1 MAYYLVFLEPRNGH
15 VAGVSADVWHRVQ
28 EQLFSGDRVAGFVAG
43 SLSSGALDV
52 LQGSGTVHH
61 ALSARPAVPS
71 DMELCRMLSELV
83 RKEGCTDIF
92 MAATAAGRRLA
103 PAIAATLP
111 ASLLAGCTS
120 AYPDEKVCRRYIHS
134 GSVLAAY
141 RPQSAIRI
149 VLQGREH
156 RRVTF
161 SSLERPRCVAFQ
173 ESPGIL
179 RDAAPLIRAIIAT
192 SSSEDISEAGIIV
205 AGGRGMG
212 DAGRFAML
220 EELANLLGGSVG
232 ASRSA
237 VDEGWRPHSQQIGQT
252 GKSVA
257 PELYIACG
265 ISGAVQ
271 HLAGLASARTIVA
284 INSDPYA
291 PVFDV
296 ADYGIV
302 GDVREVLPRLTDAVR
317 DVLRKK

>member
-1 MAYYLVFLEPRNGH
+1 MAHYLVVLEPRNGL
-15 VAGVSADVWHRVQ
+15 VSEVSAEVWHRVQ
-28 EQLFSGDRVAGFVAG
+28 EQLASGDRIAGFVAG
-43 SLSSGALDV
+43 ALSPGALDV

-61 ALSARPAVPS
+61 ALSGSPLLPS
-71 DMELCRMLSELV
+71 GTVLCRMLSELV
-83 RKEGCTDIF
+83 RREGCTAVVL
-92 MAATAAGRRLA
+92 AATAAGRRLA
-103 PAIAATLP
+103 PALAATLQ
-111 ASLLAGCTS
+111 ASLLAGCIAGS
-120 AYPDEKVCRRYIHS
+120 LDDKVCRRYIHS
-134 GSVLAAY
+134 GSVLAAF
-141 RPQSAIRI
+141 RPQSPIRI
-149 VLQGREH
+149 VLQGREY
-156 RRVTF
+156 RRPPF
-161 SSLERPRCVAFQ
+161 RSPERPRCIAFQ
-173 ESPGIL
+173 ESSGTLP
-179 RDAAPLIRAIIAT
+179 DADPVIRAIMAGG
-192 SSSEDISEAGIIV
+192 SPEDISEAGIIV

-212 DAGRFAML
+212 EAGRFSML
-220 EELANLLGGSVG
+220 EELASLLGGSVG

-271 HLAGLASARTIVA
+271 HLAGIASARTIVA

-296 ADYGIV
+296 ADYAIV

>member
-1 MAYYLVFLEPRNGH
+1 
-15 VAGVSADVWHRVQ
+15 
-28 EQLFSGDRVAGFVAG
+28 
-43 SLSSGALDV
+43 
-52 LQGSGTVHH
+52 
-61 ALSARPAVPS
+61 
-71 DMELCRMLSELV
+71 
-83 RKEGCTDIF
+83 
-92 MAATAAGRRLA
+92 
-103 PAIAATLP
+103 
-111 ASLLAGCTS
+111 
-120 AYPDEKVCRRYIHS
+120 
-134 GSVLAAY
+134 
-141 RPQSAIRI
+141 
-149 VLQGREH
+149 
-156 RRVTF
+156 
-161 SSLERPRCVAFQ
+161 
-173 ESPGIL
+173 
-179 RDAAPLIRAIIAT
+179 
-192 SSSEDISEAGIIV
+192 
-205 AGGRGMG
+205 MG

>member
-1 MAYYLVFLEPRNGH
+1 MAHYLVFLEPRNGL

-28 EQLFSGDRVAGFVAG
+28 EQLSSGDRITGFVAG
-43 SLSSGALDV
+43 AISPGALDV
-52 LQGSGTVHH
+52 LQGSGTVYH
-61 ALSARPAVPS
+61 ALSGSPAVSPGTV
-71 DMELCRMLSELV
+71 LCRMLSEFV
-83 RKEGCTDIF
+83 RKEGCTAVV
-92 MAATAAGRRLA
+92 MAATTAGKMLA
-103 PAIAATLP
+103 PALAAALP

-120 AYPDEKVCRRYIHS
+120 GSLPEKVCRRYIHS

-141 RPQSAIRI
+141 RPEAAIRI
-149 VLQGREH
+149 FLQGREH
-156 RRVTF
+156 R
-161 SSLERPRCVAFQ
+161 SSPFRSMERPRYVVFQ
-173 ESPGIL
+173 ESLGPL
-179 RDAAPLIRAIIAT
+179 QDAEPLIRTISA
-192 SSSEDISEAGIIV
+192 SGSPEDISEVGIIV

-212 DAGRFAML
+212 DASRFSML
-220 EELANLLGGSVG
+220 EELANLLGACVG

-237 VDEGWRPHSQQIGQT
+237 VDEGWRPHSEQIGQT

-302 GDVREVLPRLTDAVR
+302 GDVREVLPRLTDAIR